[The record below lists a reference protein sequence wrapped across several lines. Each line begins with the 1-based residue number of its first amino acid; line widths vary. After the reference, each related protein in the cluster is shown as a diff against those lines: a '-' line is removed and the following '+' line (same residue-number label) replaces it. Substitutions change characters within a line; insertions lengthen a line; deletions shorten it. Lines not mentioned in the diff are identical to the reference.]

1 MTFEQFISDW
11 QSPSPTILVHTSGST
26 GKPKPMLVEKRR
38 MEASAR
44 ITCSFLGLKPG
55 DSALLC
61 MPLDYIAGK
70 MMCVRSIV
78 GGLRLIRVEPCGH
91 PLQHLDEVP
100 TFAAMVPM
108 QVYNSLQDGR
118 ELNILKQIK
127 HLIIGGGAISNNLA
141 TALRSFPNA
150 VWSTY
155 GMTETLSHIALR
167 RLSGEDASEW
177 YTPFD
182 GVEVSLNQ
190 DGCLV
195 INAPEVCAEPLTTND
210 IAEIDGDGRRFRIR
224 GRRDNVVCSGGIKMQ
239 IEEIETKLQ
248 VHTDIPLMITKRPD
262 DKFGETVVLLAECN
276 DMEPLKALC
285 HKWLSKYELPHD
297 YIYVE
302 RLPLTETG
310 KPARAEAVRI
320 AAQHSQLAFC
330 PYMERRTPVRRAS
343 EV

>member
-1 MTFEQFISDW
+1 MTFEQFINDW

-78 GGLRLIRVEPCGH
+78 GGLRLIRIEPCGH

-108 QVYNSLQDGR
+108 QVYNSLQDDR

-127 HLIIGGGAISNNLA
+127 HLIIGGGAISSNLA

-182 GVEVSLNQ
+182 GVEVSLNHE
-190 DGCLV
+190 GCLV

-239 IEEIETKLQ
+239 IEEIEAKLQ
-248 VHTDIPLMITKRPD
+248 AHTDIPLMITKRAD
-262 DKFGETVVLLAECN
+262 EKFGETVVLLAECN

-285 HKWLSKYELPHD
+285 REWLSKYELPHD

-310 KPARAEAVRI
+310 KPARAEALRI
-320 AAQHSQLAFC
+320 ASLG
-330 PYMERRTPVRRAS
+330 
-343 EV
+343 

>member
-1 MTFEQFISDW
+1 MTFEQFINDW

-108 QVYNSLQDGR
+108 QVYNSLQDDR

-127 HLIIGGGAISNNLA
+127 HLIIGGGAISSKLA

-167 RLSGEDASEW
+167 PLSGEDASEW

-210 IAEIDGDGRRFRIR
+210 IAEIDGDSRRFRIR

-239 IEEIETKLQ
+239 IEEIEAKLQ
-248 VHTDIPLMITKRPD
+248 AHTDIPLMITKRAD
-262 DKFGETVVLLAECN
+262 EKFGETVVLLAECN

-302 RLPLTETG
+302 RLPVTETG
-310 KPARAEAVRI
+310 KPARAEALRI
-320 AAQHSQLAFC
+320 ANLGLSC
-330 PYMERRTPVRRAS
+330 N
-343 EV
+343 